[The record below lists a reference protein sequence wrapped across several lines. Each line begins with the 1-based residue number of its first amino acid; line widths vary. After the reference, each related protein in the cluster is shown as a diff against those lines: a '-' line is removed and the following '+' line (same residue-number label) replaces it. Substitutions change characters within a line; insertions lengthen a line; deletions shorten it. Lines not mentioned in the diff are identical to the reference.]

1 MKIKKNKLIIFSIF
15 NALLVVLIIALII
28 PFSNYLKKINLE
40 DNEFVKNQKIV
51 NPEVKTP
58 EILNRSI
65 DIKLFAKVDKKLNW
79 EFKPLEKNI
88 NIKIGENKIIKY
100 WGKNL
105 SNKTVTSTAD
115 FQVNPEAIQAYLIK
129 SECFCFKE
137 QTLESGESQIFTMV
151 FYIDPSID
159 SDWYFDNLKELSF
172 TYEFSEY
179 KS

>member
-1 MKIKKNKLIIFSIF
+1 MVTSILPAWPVAF
-15 NALLVVLIIALII
+15 EPLAQSYVVTLAID
-28 PFSNYLKKINLE
+28 S
-40 DNEFVKNQKIV
+40 
-51 NPEVKTP
+51 EVK
-58 EILNRSI
+58 
-65 DIKLFAKVDKKLNW
+65 
-79 EFKPLEKNI
+79 
-88 NIKIGENKIIKY
+88 
-100 WGKNL
+100 
-105 SNKTVTSTAD
+105 
-115 FQVNPEAIQAYLIK
+115 PEAFQAYLIK